1 MLYEDSLIRVEIE
14 PFEIPWIKIF
24 AKKPC
29 KEMSDCDE
37 RTKVALWRALEIIE
51 VTMRELLE
59 PDKINIA
66 SFGNYLPQV
75 HWHIQ
80 ARFMNDSFFPEPVW
94 GAKQREGEVEL
105 ELEEFYKE
113 VTKRLEEGLCS

>member
-37 RTKVALWRALEIIE
+37 ETKVALWRALEIIE